1 MPSRDRSLNTRESSS
16 ARWDHWLPPLV
27 AVAAC
32 ALGTWLRLRYA
43 GSAFLWGD
51 EFHSLALWQQDPGRL
66 LATYDPAGSGLAL
79 PLLQRGFAELV
90 GPTLWAVRGPAI
102 AGGLGALFLLFPLGR
117 PLVGAT
123 AAALGTLALAVNPVH
138 VFYSYYARSYGLA
151 VLLGLLLVHLSRR
164 TLEGT
169 GRSVDV
175 VALVLC
181 VALLPWV
188 HLTATALVIAA
199 GCAAALGAAMRRE
212 WSAGVLTVGG
222 AYVVGLLLCL
232 LLYLPA
238 WDSLTDFITAKAG
251 KSALVAFGP
260 DHVADLLS
268 GGRAAGIAALFLVPV
283 AAVWALAKRASR
295 AVWIVVPA
303 LLPGGILLLVNPL
316 TGPYSFTRYLLA
328 SLPFLAL
335 LLAWAFEA
343 ALRSSVARGR
353 AAGPIVLGGGV
364 LLLMT
369 CFVTGPIGPSRLTPD
384 RFAAIYLAMRPLE
397 VFDVPSAT
405 TPPLYRTLAAAED
418 VHRIVEVPP
427 AAGVWDLIL
436 YRNYALQHRKDT
448 LLGTLGRSRYTLRIE
463 PVVHLAKRNLACVT
477 GAEWIVLHE
486 DLAAETNRY
495 RRDVFQ
501 GDWKRRLRPA
511 ERPFVESFFWTA
523 PEPLIDSSR
532 VAEQLRRQLGE
543 PAYAD
548 GMITAWSLEVEAC
561 EEGESG

>member
-1 MPSRDRSLNTRESSS
+1 MNTRESSS

-32 ALGTWLRLRYA
+32 ALGTWLRLRHA
-43 GSAFLWGD
+43 GAAFLWGD
-51 EFHSLALWQQDPGRL
+51 EFHSLALWQQDLARV
-66 LATYDPAGSGLAL
+66 LATYEPAGSGLAL
-79 PLLQRGFAELV
+79 PLLQRGLSELV

-102 AGGLGALFLLFPLGR
+102 VGGLGVLLLLFPLGR

-123 AAALGTLALAVNPVH
+123 AAALATLALAVNPVH

-151 VLLGLLLVHLSRR
+151 VLLGLLLVHFSRR
-164 TLEGT
+164 TLEGA
-169 GRSVDV
+169 RRRVDV

-181 VALLPWV
+181 VWLLPWV
-188 HLTATALVIAA
+188 HLTGTALVIAA
-199 GCAAALGAAMRRE
+199 GSAAALAAAMRRE
-212 WSAGVLTVGG
+212 WSAGALTVGG

-232 LLYLPA
+232 VLYLPA
-238 WDSLTDFITAKAG
+238 WDSFTDFITAKSG

-260 DHVADLLS
+260 VHLADLLA
-268 GGRAAGIAALFLVPV
+268 GGRTAGIAALCLVPV
-283 AAVWALAKRASR
+283 AAVWALAKRASC
-295 AVWIVVPA
+295 AVWVVVPA
-303 LLPGGILLLVNPL
+303 LLPTAILVVVDPL
-316 TGPYSFTRYLLA
+316 SDPYSFTRYLLV

-369 CFVTGPIGPSRLTPD
+369 CFATGPIEPLRLSSD
-384 RFAAIYLAMRPLE
+384 RFAAIYLAMRPLG
-397 VFDVPSAT
+397 VFDVPSST
-405 TPPLYRTLAAAED
+405 TPPFYRTIATAEGVD
-418 VHRIVEVPP
+418 RIVEVPP
-427 AAGVWDLIL
+427 PAGVWGLIL
-436 YRNYALQHRKDT
+436 YRNYALQHGKDA
-448 LLGTLGRSRYTLRIE
+448 LLGTLGRSRHKLRIE
-463 PVVHLAKRNLACVT
+463 PVVHLTTRNAACVT

-486 DLAAETNRY
+486 DLGAEARRY
-495 RRDVFQ
+495 RREVFQ
-501 GDWKRRLRPA
+501 GDWEQRLGTS

-532 VAEQLRRQLGE
+532 LGEQLRRQLGE

-548 GMITAWSLEVEAC
+548 GTITAWSLEETC
-561 EEGESG
+561 REGGSG